1 MSKKE
6 RIKLIEKFYNELDN
20 KITLSIES
28 VDDVNKKKKQR
39 FDAIKIILECPESL
53 SENTITNLEAI
64 KMRDMLDEFIDSN
77 NISKSIVKDASKNK
91 PRKGMKS
98 RWSVKRKRNID
109 CNNPKGFSQ
118 KQYCKRKKRGGK
130 YKDK

>member
-1 MSKKE
+1 MIRE
-6 RIKLIEKFYNELDN
+6 FYNEIGN
-20 KITLSIES
+20 EISISIEQTS
-28 VDDVNKKKKQR
+28 DINDKKKKR
-39 FDAIKIILECPESL
+39 FDALKIIIEGPNSIA
-53 SENTITNLEAI
+53 ENTMTNREAI
-64 KMRDMLDEFIDSN
+64 ELKDILVDFISMN
-77 NISKSIVKDASKNK
+77 NIMESIVKDANKKNK

-130 YKDK
+130 YKEK